1 MRNRLHIDSDSSVS
15 TLSLLRNMGAEAFVY
30 FYQPLKAHKDL
41 DTFTL
46 ASYCPKNFCW
56 TDESKRTKVCT
67 AKRIFKE
74 GRAREALE
82 LVLGM
87 NVSSDIRNMASRYLE
102 ELSNRELEL
111 E

>member
-1 MRNRLHIDSDSSVS
+1 MKNRLHIDSENSVS
-15 TLSLLRNMGAEAFVY
+15 TLSLLRNMGAETFIY
-30 FYQPLKAHKDL
+30 FYQPLKVHKDL

-46 ASYCPKNFCW
+46 ASYCPKNSCW

-74 GRAREALE
+74 GREQEALE

-87 NVSSDIRNMASRYLE
+87 NVSSDIRDMASRFLE
-102 ELSNRELEL
+102 ELSKPELG
-111 E
+111 